1 MRKTIL
7 KLISVII
14 AIVIS
19 IGSTPLLINAQGYKP
34 IAIIEIKEGLSQF
47 TIDGFETSFP
57 ASSKVFSVGEVCYVP
72 VRGLIEATGG
82 EVTWN
87 GNEKKVSISL
97 SNSRIDFYIGNNNA
111 YVNGKTVKIVDGT
124 PIIQNNRSYIPL
136 EFLVNSLNGSL
147 EYRSSQYII
156 KLEKPLI
163 QVIDATGRKVMVPKK
178 IYRIVSLYPMLSQLL
193 FTVKSQVFLVASAKG
208 SVINY
213 QNFEKVFPKGK
224 YLPDASSFKD
234 PNVETIL
241 SLRPDI
247 VITTVGTPIKKL
259 EEANIPVILL
269 NLESP
274 QLMLKSIQFLGNIL
288 HKEVEAYNSLIYIN
302 NKLNYIKEKTN
313 IVRDKKTVYMAGSNL
328 SMTFGGDFYQ
338 TYLIDL
344 AGSVNVAKDLKGGK
358 VSISYE
364 QLIKWNPDY
373 IILSSYCSDSEND
386 ILSDPKLKGLNAV
399 KNKNVFKM
407 PSFILAYDLPA
418 PESILG
424 IIWLSNKIYGDIFGL
439 NYTEIAIEF
448 YNTIFNYR
456 LSTEDIKQI
465 SGES

>member
-1 MRKTIL
+1 MRKVL
-7 KLISVII
+7 SKLLSVII
-14 AIVIS
+14 VIMIS
-19 IGSTPLLINAQGYKP
+19 IGATPLLTNAQGYKP

-47 TIDGFETSFP
+47 TIDGFEVSFP
-57 ASSKVFSVGEVCYVP
+57 QGSKVFSIGEVCYIP
-72 VRGLIEATGG
+72 IRGLIEAIGG
-82 EVTWN
+82 DVTWN
-87 GNEKKVSISL
+87 ANEKKVSINL
-97 SNSRIDFYIGNNNA
+97 SSSRVDFYIGNNDA
-111 YVNGKTVKIVDGT
+111 SVNGKTVRIAEGT
-124 PIIQNNRSYIPL
+124 PIIQNNRSYVPL
-136 EFLVNSLNGSL
+136 EFLAKSLNGSL
-147 EYRSSQYII
+147 EHKSGQYTI
-156 KLEKPLI
+156 KLEKPLA

-193 FTVKSQVFLVASAKG
+193 FTVKSQDFLIASAKG
-208 SVINY
+208 SVVNY
-213 QNFEKVFPKGK
+213 QNFEKVFPKSK
-224 YLPDASSFKD
+224 DLPDASSFKD

-288 HKEVEAYNSLIYIN
+288 HRETQSYNSLVYIN
-302 NKLNYIKEKTN
+302 SKLNYIKEKTKS
-313 IVRDKKTVYMAGSNL
+313 VRNKKTVYMAGSNL

-344 AGSVNVAKDLKGGK
+344 TGSINVAKDLKGGK
-358 VSISYE
+358 VSVSYE

-386 ILSDPKLKGLNAV
+386 ILSDPRLKDLNAV
-399 KNKNVFKM
+399 KNRNVLKM

-424 IIWLSNKIYGDIFGL
+424 MIWLSNKIYGDIFGL

-456 LSTEDIKQI
+456 LSTDDIKQI